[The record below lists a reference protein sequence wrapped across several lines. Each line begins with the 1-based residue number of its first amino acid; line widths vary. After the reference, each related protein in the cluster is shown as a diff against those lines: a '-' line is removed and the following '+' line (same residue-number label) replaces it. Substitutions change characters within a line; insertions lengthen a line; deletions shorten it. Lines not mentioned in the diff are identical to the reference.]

1 MIGNVPNR
9 GSLRSNW
16 AGAVMAAPC
25 LLLLAV
31 FAYRPVVR
39 SIQLSFFGTDL
50 LGRPTRFVGVDN
62 YRTMF
67 TDPALAQALLTTVV
81 IAASSVL
88 LATGGALAAAL
99 PLRRAA
105 SRARPV
111 ASLLLSLPF
120 AFSAAAA
127 SAAFAGLF
135 APAVGTLNRLLSA
148 VGIVG
153 PTWLQS
159 RGWAIVSISVTTA
172 WYEFGFAFL
181 VLLAALSRLDP
192 GMLEAAG
199 LDGAGEWR
207 MARHIIVPS
216 IRSSLL
222 FLLVT
227 QTISGLQI
235 FTQVQILTQGGP
247 AGSTT
252 TLVYQLYEQ
261 AFGGGLPQYGAA
273 STMAL
278 LLIVLVV
285 AVTGAQ
291 FWFTRGRS

>member
-1 MIGNVPNR
+1 
-9 GSLRSNW
+9 
-16 AGAVMAAPC
+16 MAAPC

-31 FAYRPVVR
+31 FAYRPVLR

-50 LGRPTRFVGVDN
+50 LGRPTRFVGLDN

-67 TDPALAQALLTTVV
+67 TDSALAQALLTTVV
-81 IAASSVL
+81 IAVSSVV

-105 SRARPV
+105 SRMRPV

-153 PTWLQS
+153 PAWLES

-172 WYEFGFAFL
+172 WYEFGFL

-207 MARHIIVPS
+207 IARHIIVPS

-227 QTISGLQI
+227 QTITGLQI

-261 AFGGGLPQYGAA
+261 AFGEGLPQYGAA
-273 STMAL
+273 STTAL

-285 AVTGAQ
+285 TVTGAQ